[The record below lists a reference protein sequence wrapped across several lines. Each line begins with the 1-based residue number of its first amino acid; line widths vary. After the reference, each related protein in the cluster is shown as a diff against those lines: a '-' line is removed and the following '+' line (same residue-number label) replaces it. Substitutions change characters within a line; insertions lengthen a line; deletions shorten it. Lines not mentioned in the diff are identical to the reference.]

1 MDFLFFL
8 VRKLN
13 GLNDKKKKK
22 ALENKTTL
30 VEESSRLVRG
40 ISLLVNASVMNVE
53 VEVTFGLDVQIWK
66 NK

>member
-1 MDFLFFL
+1 MT
-8 VRKLN
+8 
-13 GLNDKKKKK
+13 KKKKK
-22 ALENKTTL
+22 ALENKTTW
-30 VEESSRLVRG
+30 VEESSRLVKG